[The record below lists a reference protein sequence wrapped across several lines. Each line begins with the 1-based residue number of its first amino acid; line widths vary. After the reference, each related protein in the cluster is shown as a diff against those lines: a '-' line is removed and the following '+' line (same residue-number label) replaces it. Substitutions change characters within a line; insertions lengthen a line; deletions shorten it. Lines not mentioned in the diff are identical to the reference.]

1 MSTTALGIEKKE
13 HAPLSEGG
21 AGEIAV
27 VRIDELHVDHLYQR
41 DLIADRVEGIARAYD
56 IVVAGTIVVSR
67 RANGELWIVD
77 GQHRTAAAKLAG
89 EEEMLAQIIDG
100 MTAEQEALKRI
111 QGNYKAP
118 DKAYEIFRARVFA
131 GDVVANGLQTLLHE
145 FDSKVNYVPDSSQG
159 VNAVAAYE
167 ALYRM
172 DEGKTLRASLSIIQQ
187 AFGQAYGAP
196 ASGTMIK
203 AIGWFYAR
211 HGDEADF
218 GRLVEK
224 MREQGL
230 GSITRKSAN
239 QKVVMG
245 GSQWINHYRS
255 LVEIYNERLADA
267 NKLEWRTARSS
278 AWEKPRDGV
287 ASPRVG
293 FQGGNNR

>member
-118 DKAYEIFRARVFA
+118 DRAYEIFRARVFA
-131 GDVVANGLQTLLHE
+131 GDVVANGLQALLAE
-145 FDSKVNYVPDSSQG
+145 FDSKINYVPDSQQG
-159 VNAVAAYE
+159 ANAVAAYE
-167 ALYRM
+167 GIYRV
-172 DEGKTLRASLSIIQQ
+172 DDGKTLRATLSVIQQ
-187 AFGQAYGAP
+187 AFGTAYGP
-196 ASGTMIK
+196 NASGTMVK
-203 AIGWFYAR
+203 GVAWFIAR
-211 HGDEADF
+211 HGGEADF
-218 GRLVEK
+218 ARLTDR
-224 MREQGL
+224 MRTEGL
-230 GSITRKSAN
+230 GSITRKSAS

-267 NKLEWRTARSS
+267 NKLEWRTTRSS
-278 AWEKPRDGV
+278 AWEGGGRDGL
-287 ASPRVG
+287 AGRTG
-293 FQGGNNR
+293 FQAGHN